1 MTKKVEIP
9 PFKEF
14 AIGVCMRS
22 GTILMRNFSDSV
34 KRPHT
39 KKNRYELVTKSDLE
53 VHRFVSF
60 KIKQQFPDHN
70 FISEEGDLIDRGSDY
85 TWVVD
90 PLDGTLNYTIAN
102 PFFATSLTLLHG
114 DDPIIGVIY
123 APFNQE
129 MFVAEKGRSA
139 RLNERNIKPS
149 EVKKLRNSVMS
160 FAYFQ
165 RDKKSR
171 ERLMRVWGS
180 FEENS
185 RAMRHFGCTSLELAY
200 VACGRMEAQ
209 IISPPLRI
217 WDVAGGMLMVE
228 TAGGKITNFS
238 GKKWKGIE
246 NGLVASNGLV
256 HSQIL
261 KLISNQTT

>member
-1 MTKKVEIP
+1 MPKSTKIP

-22 GTILMRNFSDSV
+22 GTILMRNFADAT
-34 KRPHT
+34 RRTPT
-39 KKNRYELVTKSDLE
+39 KKNRFELVTKSDME

-70 FISEEGDLIDRGSDY
+70 FVSEEGDLIDRGSQY

-90 PLDGTLNYTIAN
+90 PLDGTLNYTVSN
-102 PFFATSLTLLHG
+102 PFFATSLILLDG
-114 DDPIIGVIY
+114 ETPIIGVIY
-123 APFNQE
+123 APFSQE

-139 RLNERNIKPS
+139 RLNERNIKVS
-149 EVKKLRNSVMS
+149 QVKKLRNSVLS

-171 ERLMRVWGS
+171 ERLMKVWGT

-209 IISPPLRI
+209 IISPPLRL
-217 WDVAGGMLMVE
+217 WDVSAGMLMVE
-228 TAGGKITNFS
+228 VAGGKITDFE
-238 GKKWKGIE
+238 GKKWGGLDD
-246 NGLVASNGLV
+246 GLVASNGLV

-261 KLISNQTT
+261 SLLKKAKT